1 MLPPYTAADC
11 FLLPVFRDFLSLLW
25 FVLVGHPP
33 TPPGP
38 RPLLQVLGQSS
49 LEFMETFNRDRAE
62 GSQSWH
68 SLAIFLCPRT
78 CPHLSPMR
86 RETLFPHK
94 DSYALEQVT
103 QRGYAVSMLADFQ
116 D

>member
-1 MLPPYTAADC
+1 MVCLSGTPPPRPAPDLFSKYLA
-11 FLLPVFRDFLSLLW
+11 SLLLSSW
-25 FVLVGHPP
+25 K
-33 TPPGP
+33 
-38 RPLLQVLGQSS
+38 LLAGTELKVP
-49 LEFMETFNRDRAE
+49 
-62 GSQSWH
+62 QSWH

-103 QRGYAVSMLADFQ
+103 QSGYAVSMLGDFQ
-116 D
+116 DWTM